1 MNNYI
6 LGTKLGY
13 PSTIIRQLNN
23 YIPSNERHS
32 SLLPYSRLLFNNED
46 PRHMCQ
52 LIKKLSPIRLYLYG
66 NELSILSEWSKLMIE
81 SENDL
86 MDDEDNWNAFIE
98 NEFIDN
104 EIKWN
109 FGFIFGKNWKISRI
123 SPVDLNQLT
132 DDPRF
137 QSALR
142 RSHITFA
149 QRQIEVTANIFDWY
163 GNCIEKGYLH
173 IHVMKSPGLF
183 LYLINFFFLSLN

>member
-1 MNNYI
+1 LNDCI

-23 YIPSNERHS
+23 YIPSSERHS
-32 SLLPYSRLLFNNED
+32 SLLPYSKLLFNNED

-66 NELSILSEWSKLMIE
+66 NELSNLNDWSKLMIE
-81 SENDL
+81 TENDL
-86 MDDEDNWNAFIE
+86 MDDEDNWIALIE

-104 EIKWN
+104 EVKWN
-109 FGFIFGKNWKISRI
+109 FGFVFGRQWKICRV
-123 SPVDLNQLT
+123 SPVNLDQLN

-142 RSHITFA
+142 RAHITFSE
-149 QRQIEVTANIFDWY
+149 RQIEVTADIFDWY
-163 GNCIEKGYLH
+163 GKCIEKGYLQ
-173 IHVMKSPGLF
+173 IEVTRKKM
-183 LYLINFFFLSLN
+183 IW